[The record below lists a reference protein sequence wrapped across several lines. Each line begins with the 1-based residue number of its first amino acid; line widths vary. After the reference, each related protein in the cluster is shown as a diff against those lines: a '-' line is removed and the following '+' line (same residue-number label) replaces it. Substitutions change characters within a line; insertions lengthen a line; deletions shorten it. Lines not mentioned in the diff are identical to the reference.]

1 MLLFVCV
8 HKIRKQIKLKKKKMF
23 LIVIFCLLI
32 IIAFSKSKTKRY
44 NKWTTEAEDK
54 VAEVTSKTIAS
65 DLLPI
70 IEGLSNAELEI
81 MLPKLKHLYSNQST
95 SITMAWL
102 TFEPLARQL
111 GPNSAIEHLLR

>member
-1 MLLFVCV
+1 M
-8 HKIRKQIKLKKKKMF
+8 KTNKF
-23 LIVIFCLLI
+23 LNVIFCPLN

-70 IEGLSNAELEI
+70 IEGLSNSELEI